1 MTFITPTR
9 AFDPEKKRIAYDI
22 LHGSNMQLEN
32 LKKWRQ
38 EVYQLFWFNNGA
50 LRSWVEINDILIE
63 MDAASTGQSGQFFT
77 SAVELVQLILSMDPG
92 SLENEDWYP
101 KYQYTVDANGQ
112 IRMLEPDLGGGD

>member
-1 MTFITPTR
+1 MTFVTPTR

-22 LHGSNMQLEN
+22 LHGSNQQLEN

-38 EVYQLFWFNNGA
+38 EVYQLFWFSNGA

-63 MDAASTGQSGQFFT
+63 MDAASTGQSGQFFA

-92 SLENEDWYP
+92 SLENEDWWP
-101 KYQYTVDANGQ
+101 KYEYTVDANGQ
-112 IRMLEPDLGGGD
+112 IRMLEPDLGGGE

>member
-92 SLENEDWYP
+92 SLNTEDWYP
-101 KYQYTVDANGQ
+101 KYEYTVDENGQ